1 MTVSL
6 NTRAVELPKI
16 VLFSGFA
23 EIIPEINLYNKNV
36 GNRKYFIF
44 FTGAYF

>member
-23 EIIPEINLYNKNV
+23 EINLYNKNV
-36 GNRKYFIF
+36 GSRICFSII
-44 FTGAYF
+44 TGAHF